1 MAERDRIGSSDLREP
16 PARPNVPLL
25 LALSSLGAVLAPL
38 NSTMVAVALPEIRHE
53 FSLSHGAVGWLISGY
68 LIAMAVAQPIGG
80 RLGDQIGRA
89 RVYRGGLLAFL
100 VFSIATAFAPNFAL
114 LVAMRIAQAVA
125 GAVLIPNG
133 MALLRTH
140 APPGQ
145 LGRLNGLNGSV
156 LSFAAATGPLVG
168 AATLAVGSWRWL
180 FPLSAPFVL
189 LALFLLRYVD
199 AEPAERQARTPID
212 WIGTTLFVALLVAVT
227 LQLEALRGG
236 AGGIELAARLLAV
249 AAVAVAFI
257 WRQRATTSP
266 AAEWRLFKVRSF
278 SASTA
283 YILLTNLSMYT
294 TLLMIPFFVRDVQGK
309 STELAGL
316 LLGAMSVLVA
326 VTAPFGG
333 RFSDASGRRPAAL
346 AGAVLMVIGA
356 TALLAGISAT
366 VSAGY
371 LAACLAVL
379 GLGLGLGV
387 GAANTAAVE
396 SAPRSLAGSAAG
408 TSSMMRYAGS
418 ILGAGILAGVLT
430 DSQAGAAD
438 VTTFR
443 LVAVAVVVT
452 AALSVV
458 AAMFIHRF
466 VAPEVVPVP
475 GERVAISPFPSP
487 TPNPRHRIA
496 NTPRIPAT
504 APATICENSSTRAP
518 PLGLRRITWWLHRR
532 SRHELA
538 AQQASQPTSRH
549 ASTGLSNESVVC
561 DFNSLTH
568 QSFLDRRVG

>member
-1 MAERDRIGSSDLREP
+1 MAERKLDGHTGRGNESERG
-16 PARPNVPLL
+16 PNLTLL

-100 VFSIATAFAPNFAL
+100 VFSIATSFAPNFAL

-133 MALLRTH
+133 LALLRTH

-145 LGRLNGLNGSV
+145 LGRLNGMNGAV

-180 FPLSAPFVL
+180 FPISVPFVL

-199 AEPAERQARTPID
+199 AEPTEQQPRTPID
-212 WIGTTLFVALLVAVT
+212 WAGTALFVALLVAVT
-227 LQLEALRGG
+227 LQLDALRSG
-236 AGGIELAARLLAV
+236 ARGADLAARWLIV
-249 AAVAVAFI
+249 GGVAVAFT
-257 WRQRATTSP
+257 WRQRTTTSP

-278 SASTA
+278 TASTA

-346 AGAVLMVIGA
+346 LGAVLMVVGA
-356 TALLAGISAT
+356 TALLVGLSRT

-418 ILGAGILAGVLT
+418 ILGAGILAGVLR
-430 DSQAGAAD
+430 DSQAGGGD
-438 VTTFR
+438 VMTFR
-443 LVAVAVVVT
+443 LVTVAVVVT
-452 AALSVV
+452 AAFSVF
-458 AAMFIHRF
+458 AAIFIHRF
-466 VAPEVVPVP
+466 VEPEAIPVP
-475 GERVAISPFPSP
+475 GGREGAPLFPASE
-487 TPNPRHRIA
+487 PR
-496 NTPRIPAT
+496 
-504 APATICENSSTRAP
+504 
-518 PLGLRRITWWLHRR
+518 G
-532 SRHELA
+532 LA
-538 AQQASQPTSRH
+538 A
-549 ASTGLSNESVVC
+549 E
-561 DFNSLTH
+561 
-568 QSFLDRRVG
+568 